1 MPRDAAVDHVMVSAD
16 SANTS
21 TARDVSCDER
31 TPWSSN
37 SESSP
42 HYVPQP
48 GKEKRLNKT
57 GRQENTAASPSGPLT
72 EAQLTSSAEAVT
84 RPLPSNCSTPRKQQ
98 ITSPPPPPPAPR
110 KSCRMIIL
118 LNCRA
123 CRSKTRLPQRKER
136 HRFVRIAVR
145 LTIGPLTSL
154 VTWHGYGVSCWI
166 SADLRRR

>member
-21 TARDVSCDER
+21 IARDVSCDER

-98 ITSPPPPPPAPR
+98 ITSPPPPPPPPPKKLQNDNSFELQSMSFEDETASTQRTPQVCED
-110 KSCRMIIL
+110 SCTAYHWASQISCHLARLWCFL
-118 LNCRA
+118 LDIC
-123 CRSKTRLPQRKER
+123 
-136 HRFVRIAVR
+136 
-145 LTIGPLTSL
+145 
-154 VTWHGYGVSCWI
+154 
-166 SADLRRR
+166 